1 MLPTINGKSIL
12 DCGENDFNE
21 ILNNP
26 DYAESEYLDYKLNF
40 SLLEYPK
47 NDTHNRN
54 KALAE
59 FRSDICSFAN
69 SSGGYLIYGV
79 RDSKGIATEIVGID
93 IPDNN
98 TEKFQ
103 LDRKN
108 NLNPVMPKMPS
119 IQFKFI
125 PLLNGKY
132 IVIIHVQ
139 SDYYAPYIFLE
150 NEIDYRIIKR
160 IGNSKKSVGYVE
172 LKNMFTN
179 SLSVENEIAKYR
191 QDRIRYFRSMEDTD
205 EHIHSQF
212 LLLHI
217 IPDTFMDSVHK
228 KNLFLLSQINRVRFQ
243 DIFSDY
249 NCTNWAIPNVDGLR
263 FTSQYFKEECQ
274 LTNNCIA
281 EAFQPLYQML
291 NVKNTSNNSLHLAHV
306 CVWEDIRN
314 TVQNYMEKMKDI
326 LDTQRIFVGISILG
340 CKGVITEAIFT
351 SLYRAEID
359 RDTIICPLTIFNDI
373 TNEES
378 VGKSLKNLQFEYMLS
393 IGLKNNS
400 DLQALLQEINS

>member
-1 MLPTINGKSIL
+1 MLPIINGKSLL
-12 DCGENDFNE
+12 DCDENDLNE

-26 DYAESEYLDYKLNF
+26 DYAESEYLDYKANF
-40 SLLEYPK
+40 SLLEYSK
-47 NDTHNRN
+47 SDTQNRN

-59 FRSDICSFAN
+59 FRSDVCSFAN

-79 RDSKGIATEIVGID
+79 RDNKGIAAEIVGID
-93 IPDNN
+93 ILDNN

-119 IQFKFI
+119 LQFKFV
-125 PLLNGKY
+125 LVSNERY
-132 IVIIHVQ
+132 VVIIHVQ

-150 NEIDYRIIKR
+150 NEIDYRIFKR
-160 IGNSKKSVGYVE
+160 VGNGKRSVGYVE

-179 SLSVENEIAKYR
+179 SLSVESEIAKYR
-191 QDRIRYFRSMEDTD
+191 QERIRYFRSMEDTD

-228 KNLFLLSQINRVRFQ
+228 KNLFLLSQIKRIRFQ
-243 DIFSDY
+243 DIFNDY
-249 NCTNWAIPNVDGLR
+249 SCSNWPIPNVDGLR
-263 FTSQYFKEECQ
+263 FVGYYFKEECQ

-291 NVKNTSNNSLHLAHV
+291 NVESTANDNLYFAHGA
-306 CVWEDIRN
+306 VWGDINN
-314 TVQNYMEKMKDI
+314 TVLNYIEKMKGI
-326 LDTQRIFVGISILG
+326 IDTQRIFVGISIIG
-340 CKGVITEAIFT
+340 CKGVITEKNFP
-351 SLYRAEID
+351 SLYKAEID
-359 RDTIICPLTIFNDI
+359 RDTIICPLTVFDDI
-373 TNEES
+373 TDDES
-378 VGKSLKNLQFEYMLS
+378 VERSMKNLQLEYMLS

-400 DLQALLQEINS
+400 TLQTLLKEMSN